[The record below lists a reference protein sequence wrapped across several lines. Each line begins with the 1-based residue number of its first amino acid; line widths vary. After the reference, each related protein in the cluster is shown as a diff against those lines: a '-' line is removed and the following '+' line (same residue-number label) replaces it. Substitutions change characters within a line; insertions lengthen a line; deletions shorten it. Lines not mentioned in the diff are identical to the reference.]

1 MYLRKDMPAETP
13 VETVNDPVYYPFW
26 FYWVTLM
33 SLLCIYL
40 YQNRE
45 EQRRNARMLQEY
57 ETFIRKSDE
66 RLSRLEQQKQE
77 I

>member
-13 VETVNDPVYYPFW
+13 VETVNDVYYPFW